1 MGASAS
7 LPTEVRWKDDT
18 FTTPDQIRDVL
29 VKTHE
34 NVVDT
39 STEECNEKNKDVD
52 TNAENLALR
61 SLHVLKHDPP
71 QFRYFDPEQT
81 ERRPVWIKE
90 VKLPRAKQTHE
101 ICFDPINRY
110 VFVSQMSSSVL
121 VRIKVRD
128 DGFLE
133 DDQDAWTIGKMD
145 NATGEGIS
153 GLHNISLSYKHPY
166 VQNKSLCTF
175 IYLTFRNTHTR
186 IQWLCVV
193 IATVCKHIA
202 TCGDKNNDRSKCY

>member
-7 LPTEVRWKDDT
+7 LPTEVRWKELCEEFQIPDT

-34 NVVDT
+34 NAVDT
-39 STEECNEKNKDVD
+39 NTEECDDVRSIDVGEKNKD

-133 DDQDAWTIGKMD
+133 DDQDAWAIGKMD

-153 GLHNISLSYKHPY
+153 GLQNISLSGIPSPGDEHIPPMMNKY
-166 VQNKSLCTF
+166 VFSLF
-175 IYLTFRNTHTR
+175 L
-186 IQWLCVV
+186 
-193 IATVCKHIA
+193 K
-202 TCGDKNNDRSKCY
+202 K